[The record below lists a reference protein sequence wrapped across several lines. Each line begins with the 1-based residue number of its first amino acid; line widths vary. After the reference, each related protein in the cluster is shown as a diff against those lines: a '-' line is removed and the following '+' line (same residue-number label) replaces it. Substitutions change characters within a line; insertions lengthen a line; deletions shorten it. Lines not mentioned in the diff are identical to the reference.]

1 MQDVNEASVPSLS
14 QQAAMS
20 YRSFKRVLGETN
32 LERKCRLLFGG
43 CLFLLIMGSFW
54 WSGRRMERFVER
66 QNRQAG
72 RDFVDLALLKY
83 HYVAYP
89 PKELEESRPDDTQQ
103 MLFGMIRDMQTQPYQ
118 WNLLSLHPEP
128 PADDNV
134 RDDAYVKEVR
144 GPRDEAER
152 KLLLDLKARYR
163 EQLAKLE
170 ADSAQDEIEVQ
181 PLDNEADSE
190 QPSLAATREIE
201 PVHAERREKG
211 KYHYYQ
217 PVYFRGES
225 CLDCHSKSQHP
236 PGSSDLD
243 DPILGQIPPF
253 WVIHA
258 IIPARKTQVAIN
270 TNRALLLATAILT
283 VFVAMVAMYLIV
295 RYVVV
300 KPLKHL
306 RDVSDEISRGNI
318 HLRADIH
325 TNDEF
330 EELASAFNRMMR
342 SLVDAQN
349 ALKHLNEN
357 LDNKVDELAQA
368 NMKLYE
374 MNRLK
379 GDFLANM
386 SHELRTPLNS
396 ILGFSDVL
404 KGIDALNDKQQRYVV
419 NIQQSGR
426 LLLDMI
432 NDILDLAKVE
442 SGKMEIRLSEFR
454 ISAVV
459 KAQCDLVRSLTEE
472 KNIDLETH
480 IEPDLPPLYQD
491 QSKVQQILTNLLSNA
506 IKFTPEG
513 GLITVNANQTSNNQL
528 ALTVTDTGVGIAEED
543 RSVIFEKF
551 RQGNSPGTDS
561 LTRSYTGTGL
571 GLSIVKELC
580 KLLGGDVSFESDLGK
595 GSSFTVHLPWRG
607 VDRPLRDSSLATKL
621 DEITKPYR
629 LDLARPT
636 TDVTSPPVPVEDV
649 NAEISNQ

>member
-1 MQDVNEASVPSLS
+1 
-14 QQAAMS
+14 MS
-20 YRSFKRVLGETN
+20 YRSFKRVLGESN

-43 CLFLLIMGSFW
+43 CLFLLITGSFW

-72 RDFVDLALLKY
+72 KDFVDLAMLKY
-83 HYVAYP
+83 HFVAYA
-89 PKELEESRPDDTQQ
+89 PKVLMDQLREKRPDDFQQ
-103 MLFGMIRDMQTQPYQ
+103 MMYGMIRDMQTQPYE
-118 WNLLSLHPEP
+118 WNLLSLHPP
-128 PADDNV
+128 PPIEDEV
-134 RDDAYVKEVR
+134 RADAYVKEVR
-144 GPRDEAER
+144 GPKDEQER
-152 KLLLDLKARYR
+152 QLLLELKQRFR
-163 EQLAKLE
+163 DQL
-170 ADSAQDEIEVQ
+170 SAQLQENAEPTEDKV
-181 PLDNEADSE
+181 DRSE
-190 QPSLAATREIE
+190 DKQESARLESSLAATREIE
-201 PVHAERREKG
+201 PVHTERREKG
-211 KYHYYQ
+211 EYHYYQ

-225 CLDCHSKSQHP
+225 CLDCHSRSEHP
-236 PGSSDLD
+236 PDSPDLN
-243 DPILGQIPPF
+243 DPILGTVPPF
-253 WVIHA
+253 WVVHA

-318 HLRADIH
+318 HLRAEIH

-342 SLVDAQN
+342 SIVDAQD
-349 ALKHLNEN
+349 ALRHLNVN

-404 KGIDALNDKQQRYVV
+404 KGIDALNDKQQKYVG

-442 SGKMEIRLSEFR
+442 SGKMEVRLSDFR
-454 ISAVV
+454 IDAVV

-472 KNIDLETH
+472 KNIDLEAD
-480 IEPDLPPLYQD
+480 IQSDLPPLYQD

-513 GLITVNANQTSNNQL
+513 GLITVKAYQTANDQL
-528 ALTVTDTGVGIAEED
+528 ALSVTDTGVGIADED

-551 RQGNSPGTDS
+551 RQGNSPGTDN

-595 GSSFTVHLPWRG
+595 GSSFAVRLPWRG

-629 LDLARPT
+629 FDLSRPANGLPAQPSLPDDT
-636 TDVTSPPVPVEDV
+636 NMEVT
-649 NAEISNQ
+649 Q

>member
-1 MQDVNEASVPSLS
+1 
-14 QQAAMS
+14 MS
-20 YRSFKRVLGETN
+20 YRSFKRFLGETN

-43 CLFLLIMGSFW
+43 CLFLLITGSFW
-54 WSGRRMERFVER
+54 WSGKRMEKFAER

-83 HYVAYP
+83 HYVIYP
-89 PKELEESRPDDTQQ
+89 PTKLKESFERKRQETSEDSNRSERPDEIQT
-103 MLFGMIRDMQTQPYQ
+103 MMHGMIRDMQTQPYE
-118 WNLLSLHPEP
+118 WNVLSLHPP
-128 PADDNV
+128 PPIED
-134 RDDAYVKEVR
+134 EVR
-144 GPRDEAER
+144 LDAFVKDVLEPSGEEER
-152 KLLLDLKARYR
+152 QLLIDLKQRYR
-163 EQLAKLE
+163 KRLAEQESREIDQDKAELE
-170 ADSAQDEIEVQ
+170 SASLQ
-181 PLDNEADSE
+181 S
-190 QPSLAATREIE
+190 SLAATHDTE
-201 PVHAERREKG
+201 PVNAERREKG
-211 KYHYYQ
+211 EYHYYQ
-217 PVYFRGES
+217 PVHYRDS
-225 CLDCHSKSQHP
+225 CLDCHSKSKHP
-236 PGSSDLD
+236 PDSPDLA
-243 DPILGQIPPF
+243 DPILGQLPPF
-253 WVIHA
+253 RVIHA
-258 IIPARKTQVAIN
+258 IIPAEKTRMAIN
-270 TNRALLLATAILT
+270 TNRALLLATAIIT
-283 VFVAMVAMYLIV
+283 VFVAMAAMYLIV

-306 RDVSDEISRGNI
+306 RDVSDEISRGNLE
-318 HLRADIH
+318 LRAEIH

-342 SLVDAQN
+342 SIVDAQN
-349 ALKHLNEN
+349 ELRHLNDN

-404 KGIDALNDKQQRYVV
+404 KGIDALNGKQKRYVE

-442 SGKMEIRLSEFR
+442 SGKMEVRLSEFR
-454 ISAVV
+454 IDAVV

-472 KNIDLETH
+472 KNIDLAAEIQT
-480 IEPDLPPLYQD
+480 DLPPLYQD

-513 GLITVNANQTSNNQL
+513 GLITVKAYQTQQGEL
-528 ALTVTDTGVGIAEED
+528 AFCVTDTGVGIAEED

-551 RQGNSPGTDS
+551 RQGSATDADN

-571 GLSIVKELC
+571 GLSIVKELS
-580 KLLGGDVSFESDLGK
+580 KLLGGDVSFVSDLGK
-595 GSSFTVHLPWRG
+595 GSSFTVRFPWRG
-607 VDRPLRDSSLATKL
+607 VNRPRRDSSLAAKL

-629 LDLARPT
+629 LDLTRP
-636 TDVTSPPVPVEDV
+636 SNELPPQQITPDDT
-649 NAEISNQ
+649 NLEISQK